1 MILETFAFLFHTDGT
16 EKVQKEIKDLQKS
29 TEKVT
34 EDNVKLKQGFQDLV
48 TAIGPLVSAYAGL
61 RAVMNFTAENDQL
74 WQMSQLSGM
83 SAKAISELGFAMG
96 QFGGNTQTASHTI
109 QNLQMQIMQL
119 RRTGSGALLQAGMMY
134 GIGFSSDPNKML
146 ENVAKRMESL
156 SLMQKLDLGRMLGL
170 DQATILMLSK
180 GVKNFRAEMERA
192 RRYTFINEK
201 VVEQSHEFRKTLSE
215 VGAIVGGIGI
225 DLMSVIMPYVNDVT
239 TFIRDGLEILKKH
252 KFLILEIAGII
263 GTIAAA
269 FGIFQLVTNPVA
281 QILAAISAIA
291 ILGEEIYG
299 YFNGMDGYLTD
310 MANKSPELKAAL
322 DDIGESAKKA
332 WEYVKSGQMYKDVS
346 EEFMRLKKWWEETP
360 LEEKKAQL
368 QVKLSETWENVKA
381 KLLEFS
387 KEINTV
393 WNAFLKDSQL
403 SFLKLANYLKTDFQA
418 DFERVFSNLSS
429 NLKGISEVIKSFAVT
444 AIDELTKALTKLEN
458 SDFYKFL
465 QDFWRKLSNTLH
477 SIDVSLY
484 STYNKIAAGV
494 VQAAEGQA
502 IIQHAG
508 QDRLLN
514 TLNAMQMRAAN
525 DDKNAAMME
534 AAQQMINQKWVNT
547 SYNVNA
553 PISVYTPEITEST
566 GQNLANGMTNAIG
579 QYATSIP
586 N

>member
-1 MILETFAFLFHTDGT
+1 MILETFAFLFGT
-16 EKVQKEIKDLQKS
+16 EGTDKVQKEVKDLQRS

-34 EDNVKLKQGFQDLV
+34 EDNGKLKQSFQSLL

-74 WQMSQLSGM
+74 WQMSQISGM
-83 SAKAISELGFAMG
+83 SAKAISELGFAME

-180 GVKNFRAEMERA
+180 GVKNFREEMERA

-201 VVEQSHEFRKTLSE
+201 VVEQSHEFKKTLSE

-239 TFIRDGLEILKKH
+239 TFVRDGLEILKKH

-281 QILAAISAIA
+281 QILAAISVIA

-322 DDIGESAKKA
+322 DDIGEAVKKA

-346 EEFMRLKKWWEETP
+346 EEFTRLKKWWEETP

-387 KEINTV
+387 EEINTI
-393 WNAFLKDSQL
+393 WNAFLQDSQL
-403 SFLKLANYLKTDFQA
+403 SFMKLANYLKTDFQA
-418 DFERVFSNLSS
+418 DFERVFSSLSKDFQS
-429 NLKGISEVIKSFAVT
+429 LANIIKTFVVSAF
-444 AIDELTKALTKLEN
+444 DELSKALEN
-458 SDFYKFL
+458 LTSSDFFK
-465 QDFWRKLSNTLH
+465 
-477 SIDVSLY
+477 SIKAFFESIFSVFGGIFD
-484 STYNKIAAGV
+484 TIAASVIGT
-494 VQAAEGQA
+494 QNQLALPQGGQL
-502 IIQHAG
+502 QE
-508 QDRLLN
+508 
-514 TLNAMQMRAAN
+514 TLNAMQMRAVN

-534 AAQQMINQKWVNT
+534 AAQQMTNQKWVNT

-553 PISVYTPEITEST
+553 PISVYTPEVTEST